1 MKCAEAL
8 AALSTASLR
17 EIAPESPLMQHC
29 AECPDCSRV
38 TTMVRAH
45 EYDAAT
51 ILNNLPPM
59 TDPVALAE
67 QSVVSSR
74 RRKTGRI
81 AVVLT
86 GAALVA
92 TTWIAAWL
100 TVIPALNDADS
111 RHASSLRTETIQLSC
126 LSPQQAGD
134 IISPYVRSH
143 GSTFYVPSSGIR
155 AITVRGNVTELSR
168 ARDIISQFES
178 DPSAACRVEGEP
190 ASTSGDAVT
199 GGVAGG
205 VAGGVT
211 GVTKIPR

>member
-1 MKCAEAL
+1 MTCAETL

-17 EIAPESPLMQHC
+17 DIPPDSPVMQHC
-29 AECPDCSRV
+29 AECPECSRI
-38 TTMVRAH
+38 TTMVRAQ
-45 EYDAAT
+45 EYEAAT
-51 ILNNLPPM
+51 LLNNLPPM
-59 TDPVALAE
+59 SDPIAVAG

-74 RRKTGRI
+74 RRKAGKI

-100 TVIPALNDADS
+100 TIIPALNDADS

-143 GSTFYVPSSGIR
+143 GSTFYVPSTGIR
-155 AITVRGNVTELSR
+155 AITVRGNVYEISN
-168 ARDIISQFES
+168 AREIIGQFES
-178 DPSAACRVEGEP
+178 DPSAACRVQGKSDAP
-190 ASTSGDAVT
+190 SGDAVRD
-199 GGVAGG
+199 GVAGG
-205 VAGGVT
+205 VKV
-211 GVTKIPR
+211 PR

>member
-1 MKCAEAL
+1 MTCAEAL

-29 AECPDCSRV
+29 AECPECSRV

-45 EYDAAT
+45 EYEAASV
-51 ILNNLPPM
+51 LNNLPPM
-59 TDPVALAE
+59 AKPVTVAQ

-74 RRKTGRI
+74 RRKAGKI

-100 TVIPALNDADS
+100 TIIPALNEGDS
-111 RHASSLRTETIQLSC
+111 RHASSFQTETIQLSC
-126 LSPQQAGD
+126 LSPEQAGD

-143 GSTFYVPSSGIR
+143 GSTYYVPSSDIR
-155 AITVRGNVTELSR
+155 AITVRGNVSEVAR
-168 ARDIISQFES
+168 ARAIISQFES
-178 DPSAACRVEGEP
+178 DPSAACRVEGKVGSEP
-190 ASTSGDAVT
+190 RDAVT
-199 GGVAGG
+199 DG

-211 GVTKIPR
+211 GATKIPR